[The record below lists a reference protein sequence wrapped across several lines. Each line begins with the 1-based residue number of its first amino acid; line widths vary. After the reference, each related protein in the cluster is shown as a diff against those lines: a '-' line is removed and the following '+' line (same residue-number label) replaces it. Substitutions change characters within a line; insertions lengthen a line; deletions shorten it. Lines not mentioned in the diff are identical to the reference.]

1 MPATGLKIVGPGTCL
16 PRCSISSFQ
25 NSLKTSG
32 HRGYEFLEFWCW
44 NLFPFFPDIVF
55 TCWRVSGRLWWI
67 FRLDASNVLYR
78 WKIRGLIY
86 QMLRRNNPKFYLM
99 IISQICVCV
108 IHRMNV
114 QTEIVRTH
122 LSDVKSEIA
131 NVLDLVRNWM
141 VSALCLVND
150 S

>member
-67 FRLDASNVLYR
+67 FRLDAQMFSTGERSGASFIKCCTETILN
-78 WKIRGLIY
+78 LILWSFLRY
-86 QMLRRNNPKFYLM
+86 AYVWFIEWTYKQKSCVRIFQMWNRKCAY
-99 IISQICVCV
+99 
-108 IHRMNV
+108 
-114 QTEIVRTH
+114 
-122 LSDVKSEIA
+122 
-131 NVLDLVRNWM
+131 LVRNWM